1 MANPLACP
9 LDEAKTARDRQP
21 ISADVV
27 GLGDPV
33 ADIADA
39 LVVVCTS
46 HCHRPCW
53 WAALLGAVPSACP
66 GMEHMLEKR
75 LLRGCPSPLPEP
87 TTIKWE
93 DIGSIK
99 QVRALG
105 GQSQYHCPPSACSNA
120 RGADQIS
127 SGRSWA

>member
-66 GMEHMLEKR
+66 AAMVPRHHAATPHG
-75 LLRGCPSPLPEP
+75 GCIL
-87 TTIKWE
+87 
-93 DIGSIK
+93 
-99 QVRALG
+99 
-105 GQSQYHCPPSACSNA
+105 
-120 RGADQIS
+120 
-127 SGRSWA
+127 

>member
-1 MANPLACP
+1 VVPKLLSCGPQIAELGELNLYSWGGHPPPLSP
-9 LDEAKTARDRQP
+9 SRR
-21 ISADVV
+21 
-27 GLGDPV
+27 G
-33 ADIADA
+33 
-39 LVVVCTS
+39 
-46 HCHRPCW
+46 
-53 WAALLGAVPSACP
+53 ALLGAVPSACP